1 MFLQPTSSASETT
14 TVKPKPKAKARGF
27 SHKKAG
33 NVFTIFYGQVKHI
46 GFFILIDS
54 IQNAIYHYFLAKADD
69 IGHRIV
75 DASEVDP
82 SAK

>member
-1 MFLQPTSSASETT
+1 LFLQPTSSASETT

-54 IQNAIYHYFLAKADD
+54 FQNVIIIIF
-69 IGHRIV
+69 
-75 DASEVDP
+75 
-82 SAK
+82 